1 MNVSRIYDT
10 IWQGAQPP
18 TGPTLREMGFD
29 VLVLCAREFQPPAKM
44 FPGVTVIH
52 APNDDDS
59 SVAPSREQLDKA
71 LQAARQVV
79 EAVRADKNVLVT
91 CYLGLN
97 RSGLVTAL
105 ALYFLTG
112 WPGWKCVKTVK
123 LQRPNALGNQSFV
136 KLLERLRPKAA

>member
-10 IWQGAQPP
+10 IWQGPQPP
-18 TGPTLREMGFD
+18 PGPTLREMGFD
-29 VLVLCAREFQPPAKM
+29 VLVLCASEFQPPAEM

-52 APNDDDS
+52 APNDDGDE
-59 SVAPSREQLDKA
+59 PTREQLEGA
-71 LQAARQVV
+71 IQAARQVV

-97 RSGLVTAL
+97 RSGLVSAL

-112 WPGWKCVKTVK
+112 WPGRKCIQTVK
-123 LQRPNALGNQSFV
+123 LQRPNALSNQHFT